1 MGKHQAPRP
10 ITQRYA
16 VDGQRIQGH
25 NLPLGIQEIL
35 LDQVKQWSVWSDTLH
50 SDQRQKLRAPK
61 RGRGGLIVQDLQL
74 VIDSPTII
82 EVHRIDNN
90 RTLVKSVQV
99 SDTEKLICV
108 MALDAGIIKTLWYN
122 ALNDN
127 HATLDKKL
135 YINSLIPHTKK
146 WEQLI
151 CCP

>member
-1 MGKHQAPRP
+1 MGKHRAPRP
-10 ITQRYA
+10 LTQRYA
-16 VDGQRIQGH
+16 EGQRIQGH

-35 LDQVKQWSVWSDTLH
+35 LDQVKQWDVWADTGH
-50 SDQRQKLRAPK
+50 SETRQKMRAAK

-74 VIDSPTII
+74 VLDSQTII
-82 EVHRIDNN
+82 EVHRIDNI

-99 SDTEKLICV
+99 SDNEKLICV
-108 MALDAGIIKTLWYN
+108 LALDAGIIKTSWYN
-122 ALNDN
+122 ALDDN

-135 YINSLIPHTKK
+135 YINELIPHTKK